1 MGVEQ
6 KYIEVDN
13 SKFEVDG
20 EFVSRL
26 EELPFSYALQIITQ
40 VDCNA
45 YLLPERD
52 GWAQMVGGVVKAE
65 EPLFFEVEYL
75 KQTEEIP
82 IYISITEISVD
93 DYLDYI
99 NLNQILSNEC
109 I

>member
-1 MGVEQ
+1 MGVKQ

-20 EFVSRL
+20 EFVNRL
-26 EELPFSYALQIITQ
+26 QELPFSYALQIITQ

-45 YLLPERD
+45 YTLPEKD
-52 GWAQMVGGVVKAE
+52 GWAQKVAGVVKDE
-65 EPLFFEVEYL
+65 DPLFFEIEYL
-75 KQTEEIP
+75 KQTGEIP
-82 IYISITEISVD
+82 IYISIIEIAVD